1 MEMQYCH
8 SHMHVNGVVIY
19 GMRRQ
24 CNIITKIWNLPNYTT
39 VRYKLQIISKMIKTS
54 IVLVNKKKEPKSMKL
69 YLQQNLKSFRFKIT
83 EFIEIPKD
91 NLYYKLIMYN

>member
-1 MEMQYCH
+1 
-8 SHMHVNGVVIY
+8 
-19 GMRRQ
+19 
-24 CNIITKIWNLPNYTT
+24 
-39 VRYKLQIISKMIKTS
+39 MIKTS